1 MRLCVIIRHCDC
13 GVEVHGARSPYGHV
27 GPSFDAQD
35 THNNE
40 NDPKNRETK
49 SGIWID
55 FGSMHLATKFFM
67 TVIWFP

>member
-49 SGIWID
+49 SGI
-55 FGSMHLATKFFM
+55 
-67 TVIWFP
+67 